1 MLGEIRQGF
10 PKVINGIPIHLV
22 RINEVIKRTIRS
34 NENSIG
40 TSGDFDLLLLLLD
53 WTKLLSDCRAVL
65 ALVAFKDLLDFQ
77 DTLAPE
83 LAFITLLVLLGASSH
98 HLSGS
103 TRELWDADLL
113 RGRLLLLLDLNTV
126 IIHRLKEC
134 VLPLG
139 AVHVLRLAVFGVLVV
154 VLHLV
159 GTVTSHGRV
168 HRHIH
173 WDLSVLLLVDF
184 PALAMHPRLTHGRDQ
199 DAATATSF
207 LSYNDIKY

>member
-1 MLGEIRQGF
+1 M
-10 PKVINGIPIHLV
+10 
-22 RINEVIKRTIRS
+22 
-34 NENSIG
+34 
-40 TSGDFDLLLLLLD
+40 
-53 WTKLLSDCRAVL
+53 
-65 ALVAFKDLLDFQ
+65 AFKDLLDLQ

-113 RGRLLLLLDLNTV
+113 RGRLLFLLDLNTV
-126 IIHRLKEC
+126 ILLHRLEEG

-139 AVHVLRLAVFGVLVV
+139 AVPVLRLADLGVMVV

-159 GTVTSHGRV
+159 GTVTSYGRV

-173 WDLSVLLLVDF
+173 WDLSVLLLVDL
-184 PALAMHPRLTHGRDQ
+184 PALGLHPRLTHGGDQ
-199 DAATATSF
+199 DAAAASTF
-207 LSYNDIKY
+207 LGYR

>member
-1 MLGEIRQGF
+1 M
-10 PKVINGIPIHLV
+10 
-22 RINEVIKRTIRS
+22 
-34 NENSIG
+34 
-40 TSGDFDLLLLLLD
+40 LLLD
-53 WTKLLSDCRAVL
+53 WAELLSDGRAVL
-65 ALVAFKDLLDFQ
+65 ALVAFKDLLYLQ

-83 LAFITLLVLLGASSH
+83 LAFITLLVLLGAGSH

-113 RGRLLLLLDLNTV
+113 HGRLLLLLDLNTV

-139 AVHVLRLAVFGVLVV
+139 AIPVLRLAVVGVLVV

-173 WDLSVLLLVDF
+173 WDLSVLLLVDLS
-184 PALAMHPRLTHGRDQ
+184 ALSLHPRLTHGGDQ
-199 DAATATSF
+199 DAARTTSF
-207 LSYNDIKY
+207 LVYKDIEY